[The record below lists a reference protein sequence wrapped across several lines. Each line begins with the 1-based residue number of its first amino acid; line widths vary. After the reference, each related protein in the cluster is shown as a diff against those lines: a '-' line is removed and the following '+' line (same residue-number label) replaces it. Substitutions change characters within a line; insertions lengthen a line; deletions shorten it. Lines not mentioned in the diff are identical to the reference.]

1 MLLYS
6 LKTCRKLCREIRACN
21 DEMEKAE
28 LEEDLKC
35 KVVIIKNIEEEL
47 GMG

>member
-1 MLLYS
+1 
-6 LKTCRKLCREIRACN
+6 
-21 DEMEKAE
+21 MEKAE

-47 GMG
+47 GIG